1 MFKKTLPVF
10 TLVLIV
16 LFCAA
21 IMLPSYE
28 GFKTNAHD
36 LESDITKKPK
46 VLVLFFTMNC
56 GYCKELSPEWE
67 KAQEQMP
74 DVMTSVDCTNTE
86 DTGVKAVMK
95 KYNITSFPRMAFFN
109 NATIQEDYNG
119 PRKSED
125 ILQYVKSKT
134 G

>member
-1 MFKKTLPVF
+1 MFKKTLPAF
-10 TLVLIV
+10 TLLLIV
-16 LFCAA
+16 LLCAA
-21 IMLPSYE
+21 LMIPSYE
-28 GFKTNAHD
+28 GFTTNAND
-36 LESDITKKPK
+36 LDRDIAKKPK

-56 GYCKELSPEWE
+56 GYCKDLSPEWE
-67 KAQEQMP
+67 KAQEQLP
-74 DVMTSVDCTNTE
+74 EVMTSVDCTNTQ
-86 DTGVKAVMK
+86 DPGVKDVMK

-109 NATIQEDYNG
+109 NAVIQEDYNG

>member
-1 MFKKTLPVF
+1 
-10 TLVLIV
+10 
-16 LFCAA
+16 
-21 IMLPSYE
+21 
-28 GFKTNAHD
+28 
-36 LESDITKKPK
+36 
-46 VLVLFFTMNC
+46 
-56 GYCKELSPEWE
+56 
-67 KAQEQMP
+67 
-74 DVMTSVDCTNTE
+74 MTSVDCTNTE